1 MCLQALDLLSTAE
14 EAFKPRLV
22 VGFSTL
28 VPVLRYVTEVPFHPV
43 QYETLKL
50 IYECISECQ
59 GAVSTSQL
67 EELVLVLIKMF
78 RKHSDGEM
86 GMIPETFIVACSVFE
101 ALMRSPSCNGALD
114 LSKSIEEAIKQAILA
129 CLYVSERNMNQI
141 LQCLYLLKE
150 AYSYSHEG
158 NSSNS
163 SKQELRSCI
172 LDICRTHLLP
182 WLVTG
187 ISEMEEEIV
196 LGLLEIF
203 HSILLLHCSN
213 NSMEFA
219 ETLMSSCW
227 FGFSYGCLGLFTGD
241 RMKHRIYL
249 LLSSLMDSLL
259 GNDSGQPIRDAALHL
274 PSDPVDLL
282 FLLGQRSTSSLDFPS
297 CQSAALLIM
306 YTSSLYDER

>member
-14 EAFKPRLV
+14 EAFKLRLV

-50 IYECISECQ
+50 IYECISECP

-67 EELVLVLIKMF
+67 EELVLVLIRML

-86 GMIPETFIVACSVFE
+86 GMIPETFIMVCSVFA

-114 LSKSIEEAIKQAILA
+114 LSKSIEEAIKHAILA
-129 CLYVSERNMNQI
+129 CLHVSERNINQI

-150 AYSYSHEG
+150 AYAYSHDE
-158 NSSNS
+158 NSTNS
-163 SKQELRSCI
+163 SKLELRSCI
-172 LDICRTHLLP
+172 LDICRTQLLP
-182 WLVTG
+182 WLVTE
-187 ISEMEEEIV
+187 INEMEEEIV

-203 HSILLLHCSN
+203 HSILLLHSSIT
-213 NSMEFA
+213 SMEFA

-227 FGFSYGCLGLFTGD
+227 FSFSYGCLGLFTGD

-282 FLLGQRSTSSLDFPS
+282 FLLGQRSTNSLEFPS

-306 YTSSLYDER
+306 YTSSLYEER